1 VSAQVEPGRLYGV
14 GVGPGDPGLL
24 TLRAREVLEGVDV
37 VAHFCKAGRRGIA
50 RGIVDAAIGASR
62 REHAMAYPFTTEVP
76 LHDPRY
82 ASGMEAFYDACADQI
97 SGMLREGLSVAVI
110 CEGDPFF
117 YGSYLYL
124 HRRLA
129 HRVPTEVV
137 AGVTGMSACW
147 TRAGMPITSGDDVLT
162 VVPGTLDQHSITQH
176 LRHADAAVVMKLGDN
191 LPKVR
196 AALEELGLTP
206 RATYIERGS
215 MLGET
220 VIPLSELP
228 DTAKAPYFAM
238 IIIAG
243 RENSP

>member
-1 VSAQVEPGRLYGV
+1 MNAPIEPGRLYGV

-24 TLRAREVLEGVDV
+24 TVRAREVLEAADV

-50 RGIVDAAIGASR
+50 RGIVDLALGPSR
-62 REHAMAYPFTTEVP
+62 REHAMPYPFTNEVP
-76 LHDPRY
+76 LRDPDY
-82 ASGMEAFYDACADQI
+82 ARFMRAFYDTCAEQLADLL
-97 SGMLREGLSVAVI
+97 GERLSVAVL

-117 YGSYLYL
+117 YGSYMHL

-147 TRAGMPITSGDDVLT
+147 SRAGTPMTWGDEVLT
-162 VVPGTLDQHSITQH
+162 VVPGTLDQASITRH

-196 AALEELGLTP
+196 AALAELGLTN
-206 RATYIERGS
+206 RAVYVERGS
-215 MLGET
+215 MEGE
-220 VIPLSELP
+220 VIVPLAELP
-228 DTAKAPYFAM
+228 GGAKAPYFAT
-238 IIIAG
+238 IIVAG
-243 RENSP
+243 RERTP

>member
-1 VSAQVEPGRLYGV
+1 VSVPIEPGHLYGV

-24 TLRAREVLEGVDV
+24 TVRAREVLEGVDV
-37 VAHFCKAGRRGIA
+37 VAHFCKAGRRGVA
-50 RGIVDAAIGASR
+50 RGIVDAALGASR
-62 REHAMAYPFTTEVP
+62 REHEMAYPFTTELP
-76 LHDPRY
+76 LHDPSY
-82 ASGMEAFYDACADQI
+82 APAMEAFYNACADQLA
-97 SGMLREGLSVAVI
+97 SMLSDGLSVAVI

-162 VVPGTLDQHSITQH
+162 VVPATLDQASITRH
-176 LRHADAAVVMKLGDN
+176 LRDADAAVVMKLGDN
-191 LPKVR
+191 LAKVR
-196 AALEELGLTP
+196 AALDELGLTA

-215 MLGET
+215 MQGEI
-220 VIPLSELP
+220 VMPLAELP
-228 DTAKAPYFAM
+228 GGAKAPYFAM
-238 IIIAG
+238 IIVAG
-243 RENSP
+243 SEKAR

>member
-1 VSAQVEPGRLYGV
+1 VRPPIEPGRLYGV

-24 TLRAREVLEGVDV
+24 TVRAREVLQAADV

-50 RGIVDAAIGASR
+50 RGIVDAALGASR
-62 REHAMAYPFTTEVP
+62 REHAMPYPFTTEVP
-76 LHDPRY
+76 LEDSSY
-82 ASGMEAFYDACADQI
+82 APVMEAFYGSCADQLA
-97 SGMLREGLSVAVI
+97 GLLGEGLSVAVI

-117 YGSYLYL
+117 YGSYLHL

-147 TRAGMPITSGDDVLT
+147 TRAGTPITSGDDVLT
-162 VVPGTLDQHSITQH
+162 VVPGTLDQASITQH

-196 AALEELGLTP
+196 AAIAELGLTE
-206 RATYIERGS
+206 RAMYVERGS
-215 MLGET
+215 MQGEL
-220 VIPLSELP
+220 VVPLAELP
-228 DTAKAPYFAM
+228 GGAKAPYFAM
-238 IIIAG
+238 IIVAG
-243 RENSP
+243 REKTP

>member
-1 VSAQVEPGRLYGV
+1 MSAPVEPGRLYGV

-50 RGIVDAAIGASR
+50 RGIVDAALGTSR

-82 ASGMEAFYDACADQI
+82 ALGMNAFYDTCADQI
-97 SGMLREGLSVAVI
+97 TGMLRDGLSVAVI

-147 TRAGMPITSGDDVLT
+147 TRAGAPITSATMCSPSCRARLTRVHNPALAPCRCRGGDEARRQSSEGARGLGGARVDGASHIRRT
-162 VVPGTLDQHSITQH
+162 
-176 LRHADAAVVMKLGDN
+176 RFDAW
-191 LPKVR
+191 
-196 AALEELGLTP
+196 
-206 RATYIERGS
+206 
-215 MLGET
+215 
-220 VIPLSELP
+220 
-228 DTAKAPYFAM
+228 
-238 IIIAG
+238 
-243 RENSP
+243 

>member
-1 VSAQVEPGRLYGV
+1 MSVSIEPGRLYGV

-24 TLRAREVLEGVDV
+24 TVRAREVLEGVDV
-37 VAHFCKAGRRGIA
+37 VAHFCKAGRRGVA
-50 RGIVDAAIGASR
+50 RGIVDAALGASR
-62 REHAMAYPFTTEVP
+62 REHEMAYPFTTELP
-76 LHDPRY
+76 LHDPSY
-82 ASGMEAFYDACADQI
+82 ASAMEAFYNACADQLA
-97 SGMLREGLSVAVI
+97 SMLSDGLSVAVI

-162 VVPGTLDQHSITQH
+162 VVPATLDQASITRH
-176 LRHADAAVVMKLGDN
+176 LRDADAAVVMKLGDN

-196 AALEELGLTP
+196 AALDELGLTA

-215 MLGET
+215 MQGEI
-220 VIPLSELP
+220 VMPLAELP
-228 DTAKAPYFAM
+228 GGTKAPYFAM
-238 IIIAG
+238 IIVAG
-243 RENSP
+243 SEKAR

>member
-1 VSAQVEPGRLYGV
+1 MELGRLYGV

-24 TLRAREVLEGVDV
+24 TVRAREVLEAADV

-50 RGIVDAAIGASR
+50 RGIVDAALGPSR
-62 REHAMAYPFTTEVP
+62 REHAMPYPFTTEVP
-76 LHDPRY
+76 PRDSNY
-82 ASGMEAFYDACADQI
+82 LPVMRAFYDSCAEQ
-97 SGMLREGLSVAVI
+97 LAGLLGERLSIAVL

-117 YGSYLYL
+117 YGSYMHL

-147 TRAGMPITSGDDVLT
+147 TRAGTPMTSGDDVLT
-162 VVPGTLDQHSITQH
+162 VVPGTLDQASITRH

-196 AALEELGLTP
+196 AALAELGLTG
-206 RATYIERGS
+206 RAVYVERGS
-215 MLGET
+215 MEGE
-220 VIPLSELP
+220 VVVPVAELP
-228 DTAKAPYFAM
+228 GGAKAPYFAM
-238 IIIAG
+238 IIVAG
-243 RENSP
+243 RERTS